1 MTSAPTSNP
10 TIDWESTNLQGEWTK
25 FAQHVN
31 LMFKGPMSKSKAD
44 EKAAYLLIWVGPTGR
59 DIFNSWNLK
68 EPDNTNF
75 DTILEKFNQYA
86 SPKKNS
92 VFARYVFNERKQHDG
107 ETFEAFVTDLRNL
120 VKPCTYKDPDEMVRD
135 KIVGGIRSQAI
146 REKLLM
152 EGDTLTMQKAIDI
165 AITFE
170 TTQHHLQS
178 MATGNTE
185 KQNVDSLR
193 KGFNRFKIKCR
204 NCGTDHEPKRCPA
217 YGTTCRLCGK
227 QNH

>member
-75 DTILEKFNQYA
+75 DKILEK
-86 SPKKNS
+86 
-92 VFARYVFNERKQHDG
+92 V
-107 ETFEAFVTDLRNL
+107 DLMDLSLLFFRPLTCNL
-120 VKPCTYKDPDEMVRD
+120 
-135 KIVGGIRSQAI
+135 
-146 REKLLM
+146 KL
-152 EGDTLTMQKAIDI
+152 I
-165 AITFE
+165 
-170 TTQHHLQS
+170 
-178 MATGNTE
+178 N
-185 KQNVDSLR
+185 
-193 KGFNRFKIKCR
+193 
-204 NCGTDHEPKRCPA
+204 
-217 YGTTCRLCGK
+217 
-227 QNH
+227 